1 MKQSFKFCIPALL
14 SMTIVYCNAQDL
26 KADLTGKEVL
36 EKTINYHDPQ
46 GVWDNYKG
54 KLFEVTVF
62 ASNYVVKET
71 IEVDRPNDF
80 YLSTCFQEFG
90 TLKRGI
96 DKGKNIFSLNDKP
109 DIPDEIKKNW
119 GISDDGI
126 KQFREQHYG
135 HFGLPMVY
143 KKSGMTIQD
152 DVKIVDFDGRRC
164 YAITFIGKPDLII
177 NSFYTGEQILYIDMN
192 NFSMRGLRWKMPE
205 TEGVQIFAGEVDING
220 IKIVHVKCAFD
231 KDGNAQ
237 FSSINLPVPEKN

>member
-1 MKQSFKFCIPALL
+1 MKN
-14 SMTIVYCNAQDL
+14 SMIYFILPFSMASVYCNAQDL
-26 KADLTGKEVL
+26 KTNLTGKEVL
-36 EKTINYHDPQ
+36 ERTIKYHDPN
-46 GVWDNYKG
+46 GLWDNFKG

-62 ASNYVVKET
+62 ANNYVVKET
-71 IEVDRPNDF
+71 IEIDKPNDF
-80 YLSTCFQEFG
+80 YLSTCFQDFG

-96 DKGKNIFSLNDKP
+96 DKGKNIFSLNGKP
-109 DIPDEIKKNW
+109 DIPEDIKENW

-126 KQFREQHYG
+126 KQSREQHYG

-152 DVKIVDFDGRRC
+152 GVKVVDFDGRKC
-164 YAITFIGKPDLII
+164 YAVTFIGKPDLII

-231 KDGNAQ
+231 KDGNALG
-237 FSSINLPVPEKN
+237 SSINLPIPTGS